1 MNAVAPP
8 AQRKTRGCAG
18 RPSQKWKCAGQ
29 ETQTPCISHVT
40 CGTCKGGSRS
50 APRIAVFR
58 RESVFQDRQPLL
70 SAVTAPGRNTRLVP
84 CLPGKTVWY
93 RLSQAATPLHA
104 FGQSGRAFH
113 GASELSMRALRKAG
127 IRNFLGRVIGR
138 RQEQKMKSGR
148 GSFRYP
154 LSRHD
159 PL

>member
-1 MNAVAPP
+1 MSL
-8 AQRKTRGCAG
+8 QRCAKRSTQSGSARG
-18 RPSQKWKCAGQ
+18 R
-29 ETQTPCISHVT
+29 TQTPCISHVT

-113 GASELSMRALRKAG
+113 GASASNMGPVGKAG
-127 IRNFLGRVIGR
+127 ISFLSGMVWGRKNEGR
-138 RQEQKMKSGR
+138 
-148 GSFRYP
+148 P
-154 LSRHD
+154 PIILSSLPQIVMARLVRAIHVFL
-159 PL
+159 PV